1 MPHIK
6 IGDTV
11 LLTSVNRNVPGGLY
25 EVTKP
30 KLLPHNDHEFEY
42 RIKSASEEHE
52 SRARKRTDQG
62 IGAEGVCVKTSDCGQ
77 SATAQSDGPS
87 FHRCLWRICFL
98 NQLISLSFC

>member
-25 EVTKP
+25 DVTKP
-30 KLLPHNDHEFEY
+30 NNGHEFEY

-52 SRARKRTDQG
+52 QIARESELTRA
-62 IGAEGVCVKTSDCGQ
+62 
-77 SATAQSDGPS
+77 
-87 FHRCLWRICFL
+87 
-98 NQLISLSFC
+98 